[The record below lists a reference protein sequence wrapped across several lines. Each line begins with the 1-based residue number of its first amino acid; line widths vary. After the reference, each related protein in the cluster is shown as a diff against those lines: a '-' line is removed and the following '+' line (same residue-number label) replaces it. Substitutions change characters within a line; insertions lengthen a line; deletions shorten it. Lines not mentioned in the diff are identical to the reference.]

1 MSVSIR
7 YIVNDVDAA
16 IQFYTSA
23 LGFSVAMH
31 PAPTFAALD
40 RGEIRLY
47 ISAPGPGGG
56 GSSVDGETPA
66 PGGWNR
72 FQVEVDDLEKLH
84 GELSRAGHAFKGDII
99 HGQGGDQALIKDPS
113 GNLVELF
120 QPRRG

>member
-1 MSVSIR
+1 VSVSIR

-16 IQFYTSA
+16 IDFYTRA
-23 LGFSVAMH
+23 LEFSVAMH

-40 RGEIRLY
+40 RGDIRLY
-47 ISAPGPGGG
+47 LSAPGPGGG

-72 FQVEVDDLEKLH
+72 FQIEVDDLVKLR
-84 GELSRAGHAFKGDII
+84 GELSHAGHQFKGDSIR
-99 HGQGGDQALIKDPS
+99 GQGGDQALIKDPS